1 MKVSEVNREIIGKR
15 CRCIFTGMMVTG
27 VIEEISFDRHTANVK
42 VRYDEPH
49 QWGDQIYRCGESW
62 ARLSD
67 DFGSLHHLEIIDDGH
82 SDP

>member
-49 QWGDQIYRCGESW
+49 QWGDQVYRCGESW

-67 DFGSLHHLEIIDDGH
+67 DFGSLHHLEIIDDGQT
-82 SDP
+82 DP